1 MTNRKYTQNKSY
13 TVYPHFLKM
22 KVRYIV
28 FVTMVT
34 RSSPRYER
42 LSPRSGS
49 MTLSRACSA
58 GGKDQTEWCL
68 RSVLTRRGTGTWCF
82 GSGCVSIWSFYLLF
96 MAKKVNASVRRPFYC
111 LRHKNVTAKHIVYK
125 MLVPLQEKK
134 GFIAGNFSRDFRKR
148 PQFL

>member
-13 TVYPHFLKM
+13 TVYPHFLKV
-22 KVRYIV
+22 KVWYIA

-49 MTLSRACSA
+49 ISRACSA

-68 RSVLTRRGTGTWCF
+68 RSVLTRRGTGT
-82 GSGCVSIWSFYLLF
+82 
-96 MAKKVNASVRRPFYC
+96 
-111 LRHKNVTAKHIVYK
+111 
-125 MLVPLQEKK
+125 
-134 GFIAGNFSRDFRKR
+134 
-148 PQFL
+148 

>member
-1 MTNRKYTQNKSY
+1 MLTVFCNLKGALIYDKQKIYTKQIIHCIF
-13 TVYPHFLKM
+13 TFLENESS
-22 KVRYIV
+22 VHIA

-82 GSGCVSIWSFYLLF
+82 GSGCVSIRSFYLLF

-111 LRHKNVTAKHIVYK
+111 LRHKNVTA
-125 MLVPLQEKK
+125 
-134 GFIAGNFSRDFRKR
+134 
-148 PQFL
+148 

>member
-1 MTNRKYTQNKSY
+1 MLTVFCNLKGALIYDKQKIYTKQIIHCIS
-13 TVYPHFLKM
+13 TFLENESS
-22 KVRYIV
+22 VHIA

-82 GSGCVSIWSFYLLF
+82 GSGCVSIRSFYLLF
-96 MAKKVNASVRRPFYC
+96 MAKKVNASLRRPFYC
-111 LRHKNVTAKHIVYK
+111 LRHKNVTA
-125 MLVPLQEKK
+125 
-134 GFIAGNFSRDFRKR
+134 
-148 PQFL
+148 

>member
-1 MTNRKYTQNKSY
+1 MLTVFCNLKGALIYDKQKIYTKQIIHCIS
-13 TVYPHFLKM
+13 TFLENESS
-22 KVRYIV
+22 VHIA

-58 GGKDQTEWCL
+58 GVRIRPSGVCGQCWHGEEQGRD
-68 RSVLTRRGTGTWCF
+68 VLGVGVCRYGHF
-82 GSGCVSIWSFYLLF
+82 ILLF

-111 LRHKNVTAKHIVYK
+111 LRHKNVTA
-125 MLVPLQEKK
+125 
-134 GFIAGNFSRDFRKR
+134 
-148 PQFL
+148 